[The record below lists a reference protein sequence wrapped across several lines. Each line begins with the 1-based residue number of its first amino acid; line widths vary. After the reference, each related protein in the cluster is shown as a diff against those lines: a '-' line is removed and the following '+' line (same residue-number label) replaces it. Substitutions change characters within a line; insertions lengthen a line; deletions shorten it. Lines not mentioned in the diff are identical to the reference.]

1 MPEFIQLIPPQDALA
16 RWFEA
21 LGVLDLS
28 HEELETTH
36 SLNRVTAED
45 VITQEPLPAFHR
57 TNVDGY
63 AVRAADTHGASESL
77 PVYLRIVGEVPMG
90 DAPRFQVSLGEAALI
105 HTGGMLPEGADAVVM
120 LEQTQTSRMDE
131 IEVYKAVGHG
141 ENVLFKGED
150 VEVGQ
155 MVVTAGVR
163 LRPEE
168 IGGLL
173 ALGITRVKIRPLP
186 RVGIISSGD
195 EVIPPHH
202 VPKPGQV
209 RDINSYTLASLVEKV
224 GGTPQFLGIIPDSPD
239 ILEERLAYALR
250 NNDMVLITAGSS
262 ASTRDFTASVI
273 ARMGKPGVLVHG
285 VNIKPGKPTILAVC
299 DGKPVIGMPGNPVS
313 ALVIAHLF
321 VQPMVEFLSGLRLGR
336 PVPSLSARLSV
347 NIASQAGREDYI
359 PVRVIREGNGYAA
372 EPIFYKSNFIFTLAS
387 ADGLIRIPPDATGI
401 SAGEPVEVLFLRN

>member
-21 LGVLDLS
+21 LGLPDLS
-28 HEELETTH
+28 HEELETIH

-45 VITQEPLPAFHR
+45 VIAQEPLPAFHR

-63 AVRAADTHGASESL
+63 AVRAAI
-77 PVYLRIVGEVPMG
+77 RMVPAGPSQSTCELWGKFRWGM
-90 DAPRFQVSLGEAALI
+90 PRGFKFPLGEASGFILAECFLKVQMQWSCWSKPRP
-105 HTGGMLPEGADAVVM
+105 T
-120 LEQTQTSRMDE
+120 RMDE

-141 ENVLFKGED
+141 ENVLF
-150 VEVGQ
+150 
-155 MVVTAGVR
+155 R
-163 LRPEE
+163 
-168 IGGLL
+168 GGCGSG
-173 ALGITRVKIRPLP
+173 ADGGPLP
-186 RVGIISSGD
+186 EYVYDQRKLWVTCPGDYQSKNQTIAQGQIISSGD

-239 ILEERLAYALR
+239 ILEERLAIALR
-250 NNDMVLITAGSS
+250 NNDMMLITAGSS